1 MCRQRNREAW
11 SKVFCS
17 IYGSGDIFLIFS
29 PSKARILARSPAAS
43 LLDCRILLP
52 QDLHCTG
59 QPLSFAWPLHK
70 HLFLCLLASVLQP
83 MWCLLSL
90 IPWFLPSLHTG
101 SLHSLLP
108 FVLYCLHGYF
118 SIFPCWPPVPYS
130 LYWKH
135 WSTLLHPP
143 KSQKWQFL
151 LLNYAG
157 LTFVLIL
164 VPDQHQPRGR
174 IFFLEVWWYMVF
186 ESSRHLPCYW
196 NGCL

>member
-1 MCRQRNREAW
+1 M
-11 SKVFCS
+11 SP
-17 IYGSGDIFLIFS
+17 FS
-29 PSKARILARSPAAS
+29 HPMIPSQSAHS
-43 LLDCRILLP
+43 
-52 QDLHCTG
+52 
-59 QPLSFAWPLHK
+59 
-70 HLFLCLLASVLQP
+70 
-83 MWCLLSL
+83 
-90 IPWFLPSLHTG
+90 G

-118 SIFPCWPPVPYS
+118 SIFPCWPPMPYS

-135 WSTLLHPP
+135 WSTLLHPL

-174 IFFLEVWWYMVF
+174 IFFFWKYGDIWFLNPQGTCHVTEMDVSSVKMNNFLVLFFLPLILVISF
-186 ESSRHLPCYW
+186 ESKGKMMEVQTRLAQSKGNL
-196 NGCL
+196 

>member
-59 QPLSFAWPLHK
+59 QPLSSAWPLHK

-90 IPWFLPSLHTG
+90 IPWFLPSLHT
-101 SLHSLLP
+101 LAPCTACYL
-108 FVLYCLHGYF
+108 LYCIVFMDTFPYF
-118 SIFPCWPPVPYS
+118 
-130 LYWKH
+130 L
-135 WSTLLHPP
+135 
-143 KSQKWQFL
+143 
-151 LLNYAG
+151 AG
-157 LTFVLIL
+157 LQCHIL
-164 VPDQHQPRGR
+164 CIENTGPPSFILQR
-174 IFFLEVWWYMVF
+174 IKNDSFCCWTMLA
-186 ESSRHLPCYW
+186 
-196 NGCL
+196 